1 MDFEEVLNMAII
13 VCKMNCKHR
22 SRRPLRK
29 WMGKDGSRLYRC
41 TRETVVISRIF
52 DFDGDILAVAGEE
65 NMAHCAFYEPLDG
78 AEGEED
84 RP

>member
-1 MDFEEVLNMAII
+1 MAII

-29 WMGKDGSRLYRC
+29 WRGTDGSRLYGC
-41 TRETVVISRIF
+41 TRETAVISRIF

-78 AEGEED
+78 AEGEEAH
-84 RP
+84 P

>member
-1 MDFEEVLNMAII
+1 MATI

-29 WMGKDGSRLYRC
+29 WRGTDGSDLYGC
-41 TRETVVISRIF
+41 TRKTVVISRIF
-52 DFDGDILAVAGEE
+52 DFDGDIFTVAGEE

-78 AEGEED
+78 SEREED
-84 RP
+84 HP